1 MEELHNKLNYISQQ
15 LEDLI
20 FVIYNGL
27 EDLIFVIING
37 LPYKI
42 TISQHID
49 KIQSCKLISKTFG
62 IIQIVQ
68 RLVASLKN
76 VIKIIGNVRASGRY
90 LSGQA
95 SIRPYPFFEIYHEKD
110 GYYNG
115 QAIGTMFRY
124 TSIYLYTNFIGCA
137 LIAVAV
143 ERMVFNQT
151 SALYRIECWKEVED
165 IYSIGRNPN
174 LIYCGLIT
182 KNKIFRDINF
192 RRCSKIL
199 RFS

>member
-1 MEELHNKLNYISQQ
+1 MEELHNKPNYISQQ

-49 KIQSCKLISKTFG
+49 KIQSCKTDF
-62 IIQIVQ
+62 
-68 RLVASLKN
+68 KN
-76 VIKIIGNVRASGRY
+76 IWHNPNSTAARSIFEKCHKIIGNVRASGRY

-165 IYSIGRNPN
+165 IYSIGRNPK